1 MGTAEQQKEHSGVSG
16 SSSLECGEDEAG
28 GVRAPV
34 SRGSSTGGVVAATSS
49 ASGSKDSGIVNGSRR
64 GRASPTCALGRVPL
78 TRLCEEKRAKRCRF
92 YRNGDRWFGGMVVAV
107 GGDKHRSWES
117 LLEDLTRVL
126 DHPIHLTAGVRHV
139 FALDGS
145 RVMQLDHIV
154 EASEYVVSSSEVF
167 KKLDYSRARLPQWR
181 AHARRNEALHV
192 TPRTAYSSPVSTP
205 GSEAPPS
212 LPGSCTPT
220 DSPKDFIRPK
230 LVTVIRNG
238 VRPRKAV
245 RILLNRRTARSLEQ
259 VLSDITQA
267 IKLDSGAVRKVFT
280 LDGRQVVSLRDFF
293 FDDDI
298 FIAYGPEKLSHDD
311 FDLDNEECKTI
322 QPLVKCPLS
331 PRRPRRMPSP
341 KPRGRAVSP
350 LAIYDGPGSL
360 PRSPRKPQHKRLSQP
375 NTYSYQQHQQQQQQ
389 QQSYQQNGHVACG
402 GLENIIF
409 PSCVTS
415 KYSVGR
421 ILGDGNFAV
430 VRECVC
436 RKTREE
442 YALKIIDKTKC
453 RGKEHMIESEVSIL
467 RQVSHPNIVSL
478 IEEFHTQTQ
487 LYLVME
493 LVKGGDLFDAI
504 ASATRYTERDASS
517 MVRDLT
523 SALDYLH
530 QRSIV
535 HRDIK
540 PENLLVVEYPNDSK
554 SLKLGDFGLA
564 VEVTEPLYT
573 VCGTPTYVAPEILN
587 ESGYGLKVDIWA
599 TGVITYILLCG
610 FPPFVSATNNQEEL
624 FDQILRGNYEFH
636 SPYWDDISESAREL
650 IVQMIQ
656 VDQDKRF
663 SAQEV
668 LDHPWVSDDEALDRN
683 LHLRVSHKLGLH
695 FDTNGPQ
702 HKSAGIT
709 LMAAESTPCLHTVEV
724 Q

>member
-1 MGTAEQQKEHSGVSG
+1 
-16 SSSLECGEDEAG
+16 
-28 GVRAPV
+28 
-34 SRGSSTGGVVAATSS
+34 
-49 ASGSKDSGIVNGSRR
+49 
-64 GRASPTCALGRVPL
+64 
-78 TRLCEEKRAKRCRF
+78 
-92 YRNGDRWFGGMVVAV
+92 
-107 GGDKHRSWES
+107 
-117 LLEDLTRVL
+117 
-126 DHPIHLTAGVRHV
+126 
-139 FALDGS
+139 
-145 RVMQLDHIV
+145 
-154 EASEYVVSSSEVF
+154 
-167 KKLDYSRARLPQWR
+167 
-181 AHARRNEALHV
+181 
-192 TPRTAYSSPVSTP
+192 
-205 GSEAPPS
+205 
-212 LPGSCTPT
+212 
-220 DSPKDFIRPK
+220 
-230 LVTVIRNG
+230 
-238 VRPRKAV
+238 
-245 RILLNRRTARSLEQ
+245 
-259 VLSDITQA
+259 
-267 IKLDSGAVRKVFT
+267 
-280 LDGRQVVSLRDFF
+280 
-293 FDDDI
+293 
-298 FIAYGPEKLSHDD
+298 
-311 FDLDNEECKTI
+311 
-322 QPLVKCPLS
+322 
-331 PRRPRRMPSP
+331 MPSP

-350 LAIYDGPGSL
+350 LAIFDGPGSL
-360 PRSPRKPQHKRLSQP
+360 PRSPRKPAGQHHKRLSQP
-375 NTYSYQQHQQQQQQ
+375 NTHTYQQQQHHQYQ
-389 QQSYQQNGHVACG
+389 QQNGHVACG

-409 PSCVTS
+409 PACVTS

-430 VRECVC
+430 VRGCVC
-436 RKTREE
+436 RATREE

-478 IEEFHTQTQ
+478 IEEFHTPTQ

-504 ASATRYTERDASS
+504 ASATRYTEKDASS

-540 PENLLVVEYPNDSK
+540 PENLLVVEYPNDAK

-624 FDQILRGNYEFH
+624 FDQILRGYYEFH

-650 IVQMIQ
+650 IVHMIQ
-656 VDQDKRF
+656 VDQEKRF

-702 HKSAGIT
+702 HKAAGIT
-709 LMAAESTPCLHTVEV
+709 LMAVTALDKEKHSLCRENDIKDPASPPCSPRLSLFTNSSQVF
-724 Q
+724 